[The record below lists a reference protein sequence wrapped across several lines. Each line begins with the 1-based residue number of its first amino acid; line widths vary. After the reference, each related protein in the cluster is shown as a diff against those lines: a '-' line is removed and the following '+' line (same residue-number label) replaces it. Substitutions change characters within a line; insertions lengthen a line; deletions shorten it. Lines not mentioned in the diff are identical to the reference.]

1 VSFACELSG
10 DKWQDQIDRLT
21 AAHQVSSSEFVT
33 RHAALYEDHKQQI
46 DNDII
51 KHLKNWDFGRLA
63 VIDRVI
69 LRMAIIELLYFEDIP
84 PEVSINEAIELAKK
98 YSTEKSDK
106 FINGLLDAVFKKL
119 REEKRITKSGRGLVS
134 KMHLG

>member
-10 DKWQDQIDRLT
+10 DTWQDQIHRLT
-21 AAHQVSSSEFVT
+21 ETHQIKSSEFVI
-33 RHAALYEDHKQQI
+33 RHATLYQDHKTEI

-51 KHLKNWDFGRLA
+51 KHLKNWDFNRLA

-69 LRMAIIELLYFEDIP
+69 MRMAIIELLYFKDIP

-106 FINGLLDAVFKKL
+106 FINGLLDAVFRKL
-119 REEKRITKSGRGLVS
+119 KDENRISKSGRGLIS
-134 KMHLG
+134 KMHL